1 MYLFS
6 VLKLHFWC
14 SGICSVSLL
23 LSSVNHYTTFHLRN
37 AQNHTTFSFLN
48 PNTYSNA
55 CLVVAG
61 MCYTNIHGRNTFR
74 NQHNHCKIRCYGY
87 AMIGALS
94 TPSIC
99 NVV

>member
-61 MCYTNIHGRNTFR
+61 MCYINIHGRNTFR
-74 NQHNHCKIRCYGY
+74 NQHNHCNIRCYGY
-87 AMIGALS
+87 ATIGVLS